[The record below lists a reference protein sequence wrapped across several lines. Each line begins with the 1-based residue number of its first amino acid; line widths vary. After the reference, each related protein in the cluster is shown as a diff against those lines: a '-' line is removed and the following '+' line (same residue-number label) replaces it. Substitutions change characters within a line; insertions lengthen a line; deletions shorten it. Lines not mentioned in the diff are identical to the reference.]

1 MLPQKICETQ
11 SSGKSTDDAPSVG
24 RTGSYEHQ
32 MCKESGAGS
41 VVWRVKVPHVDFALL
56 HNKRTSDVLSTADP
70 YLLFSEYNSM
80 GIGRMVVAVVGNFY
94 PRNSSVHA
102 AIMIESRDEENFV
115 LDTRN
120 VQGR

>member
-1 MLPQKICETQ
+1 
-11 SSGKSTDDAPSVG
+11 
-24 RTGSYEHQ
+24 
-32 MCKESGAGS
+32 
-41 VVWRVKVPHVDFALL
+41 
-56 HNKRTSDVLSTADP
+56 
-70 YLLFSEYNSM
+70 M
-80 GIGRMVVAVVGNFY
+80 GIERMVVAVVGNFC